1 MTPHDDKKR
10 IEALE
15 QKVKDLLRRIAILE
29 QQAIMN
35 QVISL

>member
-10 IEALE
+10 IEVLE